1 MIVIHT
7 YVHHAFIH
15 ILCMYIYIHIYIYMY
30 IRIYIHACM
39 YAYVHTYIHTYTNT
53 YIHPHMHSCI
63 RFGVARQT
71 ENYQFNGH
79 NFKICLSNMTLCKF
93 QMLGKG
99 EQILVSVKKRHVKT
113 SELIHTQKPLVKSS
127 LRKKFA
133 EPGQGVVPHPFSSK
147 K

>member
-1 MIVIHT
+1 M
-7 YVHHAFIH
+7 
-15 ILCMYIYIHIYIYMY
+15 
-30 IRIYIHACM
+30 HACM
-39 YAYVHTYIHTYTNT
+39 HAYVHTYIHTYTDT

-71 ENYQFNGH
+71 ENYQLNGH

-99 EQILVSVKKRHVKT
+99 EQILVSVKKCHVKT
-113 SELIHTQKPLVKSS
+113 SELTHTQKPIVKSS

-133 EPGQGVVPHPFSSK
+133 EPGQVVAPAKIRPGMPIYGPEALLPYPVTTSK
-147 K
+147 YTFVYYT